1 MTIRAGRLRYHSMSE
16 SFSILKELAGVWI
29 GSHRPQFLVLAAI
42 AVCLALIAAIII
54 VLIKARPRRP
64 KEIPE
69 LKK

>member
-1 MTIRAGRLRYHSMSE
+1 MTIRVGCLRYHSMPE
-16 SFSILKELAGVWI
+16 SFSALKDLARVWI

-42 AVCLALIAAIII
+42 AGCLALIAVIMII
-54 VLIKARPRRP
+54 LIKSRQSRP